1 MRLRKVKNALLKINQ
16 SPYFYSKD
24 KFAKFTKKQLVLELG
39 CGKGTFLIKEAQK
52 NNNFLF
58 IGIEREPTI
67 VLKAINKINKL
78 DFNLENILLLCT
90 DVKQLDD
97 YFQAESVQKIFINF
111 PDPWPKKRHIQR
123 RLTSP
128 DFLKLFWNLLV
139 KNGLIE
145 FKTDN
150 DKLFEYTLTTLQE
163 NSQIFEIIHQITDL
177 NNSEF
182 SFQNSITEYEQ
193 RFMELEIPIKK
204 LVIKKII

>member
-90 DVKQLDD
+90 DAKQLDD